1 MGAMA
6 ILTNVLAD
14 LGKKKN
20 RIMTRE
26 DMFSTLN
33 DVVSILASSHNSVS
47 FIRTLNVK
55 PLLHEELQVL
65 CTKKAVTNKKNNDL
79 LFGEDMGKTAEEARK
94 LRNLVMKAKSK
105 NGHWAS
111 RRGRAPS

>member
-47 FIRTLNVK
+47 FIRKLNVK
-55 PLLHEELQVL
+55 PLLHEDLQVL
-65 CTKKAVTNKKNNDL
+65 STKKAITDKKNNDL
-79 LFGEDMGKTAEEARK
+79 LFGESTWRSSCKRGLTFSF
-94 LRNLVMKAKSK
+94 LMKDTD
-105 NGHWAS
+105 
-111 RRGRAPS
+111 